1 MQAETG
7 DGGKTQSSD
16 YNLWRICRE
25 TDAADDE
32 AARFLDRAAFAE
44 DRLDEDE
51 RERVAAAIDGDAEAM
66 ADVAAARL
74 LAGAAIAPAPAAVIA
89 RAVAAHP
96 DAAAPARI
104 IPFPLLRR
112 GSGWQGVADWASLA
126 AAVLVAG
133 WLGFNLGIGAWSD
146 YTQINQSRDEPLR
159 ELLDPSAGFMRDLT
173 EAART

>member
-96 DAAAPARI
+96 DAAAAPARI
-104 IPFPLLRR
+104 IPFP
-112 GSGWQGVADWASLA
+112 
-126 AAVLVAG
+126 
-133 WLGFNLGIGAWSD
+133 
-146 YTQINQSRDEPLR
+146 
-159 ELLDPSAGFMRDLT
+159 
-173 EAART
+173 